1 MIQRR
6 RRSLEK
12 VSDCDS
18 ALGSHPDMITGIC
31 VEWAQSRARAARWDE
46 EVKLL
51 VEEMRRVL
59 QFLRWKERW
68 WKDQGEQRRDARSDV
83 LEGLKAY
90 AGKQASIMGQLARR
104 FADEWKPVLMRLG
117 LEMEG
122 LHS

>member
-1 MIQRR
+1 MIQRQ

-18 ALGSHPDMITGIC
+18 ALGSHLDMITGIC

-51 VEEMRRVL
+51 VEEMWQVL
-59 QFLRWKERW
+59 HFLRWKERW
-68 WKDQGEQRRDARSDV
+68 WKSQGEQRRDARSDV

-90 AGKQASIMGQLARR
+90 AGKQASIQGHLARR
-104 FADEWKPVLMRLG
+104 FADEWQPVLMRRG

-122 LHS
+122 LNS